1 MCPVAVGAK
10 AYKSGRFV
18 YAAAEQKCT
27 FDFSKTVAPRAARLG
42 EAIAV
47 TLTIKNTSTTNA
59 VTLTGA
65 AASDALGDQPVTFT
79 EKGSDPA
86 CKRGNMGTVT
96 CTFGQVTI
104 QPGKSVSLQFV
115 VTVLDLEKVP
125 PKGRKVTNSATLT
138 CGECG
143 TKGITS
149 EARYTVLPQV
159 AVSIDKTAVK
169 ANVPIGD
176 PVTYE
181 ITVTNAKDSVSE
193 AEPDTIDITDTLPDP
208 PPDYT
213 FTVRAQAGWSCR
225 PGGGSAAG
233 KVKPKVIKCSYKKAL
248 GKGDKSS
255 KVFVELKPNAGAANK
270 VGDTYKNKAEIV
282 STGEAK
288 NVGNPTSAEATATI
302 VKK

>member
-1 MCPVAVGAK
+1 MAVGAK
-10 AYKSGRFV
+10 AYKSGRYV

-42 EAIAV
+42 EMITV

-65 AASDALGDQPVTFT
+65 TATDELGDQPVTFT
-79 EKGSDPA
+79 AAGSDPA
-86 CKRGNMGTVT
+86 CKHGAMDTVT

-115 VTVLDLEKVP
+115 VTVLDLDKVA

-143 TKGITS
+143 AKGITS

-213 FTVRAQAGWSCR
+213 FTVRPQAGWTCR
-225 PGGGSAAG
+225 PASGSAAG
-233 KVKPKVIKCSYKKAL
+233 NVKPRVIKCSYKKAL
-248 GKGDKSS
+248 GKGDTSS

-270 VGDTYKNKAEIV
+270 VGDTYKNTAKIV
-282 STGEAK
+282 STGEAE
-288 NVGNPTSAEATATI
+288 NVGMPTSAEATATI